1 MSGFAG
7 RGPTGAAG
15 AATAASSAVAS
26 TAPSVTRGIIA
37 PVAGAHGHGPGRND
51 RRFDYL
57 LSPLDRGA
65 RSELLH
71 MMGLV
76 AAVVA
81 IVILVFFGLGYLFGR
96 LFL

>member
-1 MSGFAG
+1 MGW
-7 RGPTGAAG
+7 R
-15 AATAASSAVAS
+15 SSAVRI
-26 TAPSVTRGIIA
+26 TFSVM
-37 PVAGAHGHGPGRND
+37 D
-51 RRFDYL
+51 RE
-57 LSPLDRGA
+57 A
-65 RSELLH
+65 RSELLQ